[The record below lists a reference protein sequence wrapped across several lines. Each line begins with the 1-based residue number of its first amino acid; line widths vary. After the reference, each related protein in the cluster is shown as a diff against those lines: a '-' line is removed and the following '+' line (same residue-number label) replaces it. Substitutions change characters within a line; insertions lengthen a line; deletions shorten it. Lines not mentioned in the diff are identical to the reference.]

1 MADENFDNEFDELE
15 DFDFDEEN
23 ESQPIEE
30 ENEENQTAS
39 FDELKNNN
47 TYIPPDDKE
56 KDENSFDAEKNDEA
70 VKKKVKKLGKAKK
83 AKWWWLIP
91 FALVLIM
98 VVLFVGW
105 QLKGKTKL
113 NVCVLDKTV
122 LVSTDDNDVD
132 SDLAYRK
139 HQGLFWLLNQ
149 KKIVK
154 DDGKAYDYNKDYF
167 GEQLKDDGTKGKEK
181 SLTSL
186 DYIPDLMYIS
196 DVYGAINDT
205 YGYYN
210 KEEASGSGFNSD
222 DMSVVSY
229 AYENNAT
236 VVGEMELFNSD
247 MSASVKSQLESL
259 FGI

>member
-15 DFDFDEEN
+15 DFDFDEEK
-23 ESQPIEE
+23 ESQPVEQ

-56 KDENSFDAEKNDEA
+56 KDENSFDAEKNDES

-91 FALVLIM
+91 LALVLIM

-105 QLKGKTKL
+105 QLKSKTKL

-167 GEQLKDDGTKGKEK
+167 GEQLKDYGTKGK
-181 SLTSL
+181 
-186 DYIPDLMYIS
+186 
-196 DVYGAINDT
+196 
-205 YGYYN
+205 
-210 KEEASGSGFNSD
+210 
-222 DMSVVSY
+222 
-229 AYENNAT
+229 
-236 VVGEMELFNSD
+236 
-247 MSASVKSQLESL
+247 
-259 FGI
+259 